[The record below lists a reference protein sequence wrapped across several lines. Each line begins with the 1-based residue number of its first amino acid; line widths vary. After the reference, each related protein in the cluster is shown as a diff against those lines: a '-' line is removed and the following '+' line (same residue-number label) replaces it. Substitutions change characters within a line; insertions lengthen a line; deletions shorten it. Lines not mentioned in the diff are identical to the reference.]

1 MSNTFTFNGTNSSAF
16 DMYCSNG
23 GTYDAPERDVSTVV
37 VPGRNGELTI
47 DNGRFANSKVSF
59 PCFVAKNFAENAK
72 KIREWLMFPAGYCR
86 LEDDAHK
93 DEYRMARFV
102 GGVEFAPNYTDK
114 EATVELTFSCMP
126 QRFLTSGEYPLVY
139 TEPSGRVFPNPSPF
153 PSKPLLTVYGEGAG
167 TVILS
172 GETIQISDI
181 NTSITLDCETKNA
194 YSGAANR
201 NGDIIV
207 SAFPELPTGSVAY
220 SFSGGVTS
228 IEIIPRWWTV

>member
-1 MSNTFTFNGTNSSAF
+1 MNTFTFNGVK
-16 DMYCSNG
+16 CSEFNVFVSG
-23 GTYDAPERDVSTVV
+23 KNTFGAPERDVTKYS
-37 VPGRNGELTI
+37 VPGRDGDLVT
-47 DNGRFANSKVSF
+47 DNGRFKNIPVSYPAF
-59 PCFVAKNFAENAK
+59 IPFDFQEHAPQF
-72 KIREWLMFPAGYCR
+72 REWISAQRGYQR
-86 LEDDAHK
+86 LEDDY
-93 DEYRMARFV
+93 DPNTFRMARFV
-102 GGVEFAPNYTDK
+102 GPLSFSPRTLNKSAEFQVAFDCK
-114 EATVELTFSCMP
+114 P
-126 QRFLTSGEYPLVY
+126 QRFLKSGEYPLVY

-153 PSKPLLTVYGEGAG
+153 PSNPLLTVYGEGEG

-172 GETIQISDI
+172 GETIRISAI
-181 NTSITLDCETKNA
+181 KTSITLDCETQNA